1 MEPKLAALLLVG
13 ELTAA
18 NLVASA
24 VAVALGA
31 FAAVSPRRAAEIWGS
46 ERLRNMTSERQA
58 LFVRLWRIFGIFLF
72 AGGVLFA
79 HSMAFS
85 RH

>member
-1 MEPKLAALLLVG
+1 MEAKLAALLIVG

-18 NLVASA
+18 DLVVSV
-24 VAVALGA
+24 VAVTFGA
-31 FAAVSPRRAAEIWGS
+31 FAAVSPRRAAEIWAS
-46 ERLRNMTSERQA
+46 ERLRYMTSERQA
-58 LFVRLWRIFGIFLF
+58 LFVRWCRIFGIILF

-79 HSMAFS
+79 HSTALS

>member
-1 MEPKLAALLLVG
+1 MEPKLAALLVVG

-18 NLVASA
+18 DLVLSV

-31 FAAVSPRRAAEIWGS
+31 FAAISPRLAAEIWGS

-58 LFVRLWRIFGIFLF
+58 LFVRLWRIFGILLF
-72 AGGVLFA
+72 TGGVLFA
-79 HSMAFS
+79 HITLFS